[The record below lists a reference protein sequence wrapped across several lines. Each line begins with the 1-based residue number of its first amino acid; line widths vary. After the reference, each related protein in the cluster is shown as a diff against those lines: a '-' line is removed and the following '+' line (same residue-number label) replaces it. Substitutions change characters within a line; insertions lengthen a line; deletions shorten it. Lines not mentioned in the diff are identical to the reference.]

1 MQLTSQL
8 NTAINSRKKVIVKK
22 SKDSDDDDSSS
33 DQSESDWNLDDK
45 N

>member
-22 SKDSDDDDSSS
+22 SKDSDDDSSS
-33 DQSESDWNLDDK
+33 DQSESDWNLDD
-45 N
+45 